1 MDSYS
6 AAKIEQLDRTA
17 THRVYGRALEF
28 DLGDAARRWRP
39 VFPCLCVQDS
49 PDNPC
54 PCPPGPIW
62 WLRTDTI
69 LAEGD
74 SGRKDADGNELRYF
88 DVFLGSQFLVESMQ
102 SVTLKKRGGTRRR
115 GKISPSPV
123 GGITDGI
130 TDAQGGG
137 GLGSIAIMGWD
148 DILIGLAISLAAG
161 LLIEGGK
168 AILDGGGGG
177 DGGDRD
183 QCYDVDSDSF
193 YYC

>member
-1 MDSYS
+1 MDGYS

-39 VFPCLCVQDS
+39 IYPCLCVQDS

-102 SVTLKKRGGTRRR
+102 SVTLKKRGSKSRR
-115 GKISPSPV
+115 GTISPSPV
-123 GGITDGI
+123 GGITDPR
-130 TDAQGGG
+130 GGG
-137 GLGSIAIMGWD
+137 GRPGSIAIMGWD

-168 AILDGGGGG
+168 ALLDGGD
-177 DGGDRD
+177 DGGRD
-183 QCYDVDSDSF
+183 TCYDGDSDSY